1 MSADRT
7 DACIARLNAELAASN
22 EENVEVIKRAGRLMN
37 EKERLEEKVAKIEE
51 QYTCLLEQT
60 IGLMGNKVKHLKGAE
75 KMLIPKPQKRLVVV
89 HTCKRAMCIDFM
101 TGTCHKR
108 ICNRAHEEDTEHYRN
123 IVHAGHVQ
131 KVKNKNKQTKKRAMR
146 R

>member
-75 KMLIPKPQKRLVVV
+75 KMLRKS
-89 HTCKRAMCIDFM
+89 A
-101 TGTCHKR
+101 
-108 ICNRAHEEDTEHYRN
+108 
-123 IVHAGHVQ
+123 
-131 KVKNKNKQTKKRAMR
+131 
-146 R
+146 

>member
-75 KMLIPKPQKRLVVV
+75 KML
-89 HTCKRAMCIDFM
+89 
-101 TGTCHKR
+101 
-108 ICNRAHEEDTEHYRN
+108 AHEEDTEHYRN